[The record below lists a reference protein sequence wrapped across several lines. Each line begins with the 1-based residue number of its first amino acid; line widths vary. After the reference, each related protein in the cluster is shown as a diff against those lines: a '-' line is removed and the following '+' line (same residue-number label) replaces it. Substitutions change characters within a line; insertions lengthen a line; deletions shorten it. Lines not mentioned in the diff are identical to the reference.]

1 MVSSLFN
8 NNYVSL
14 KKRIVR
20 FVMVKIK
27 LDAKSIQRDAKK
39 KKIVTVVAQEI
50 YSKVRWGF
58 VFTEIEVIEFWIL
71 YTFLQVTFMYR
82 V

>member
-1 MVSSLFN
+1 
-8 NNYVSL
+8 
-14 KKRIVR
+14 
-20 FVMVKIK
+20 MVKIK

-58 VFTEIEVIEFWIL
+58 VFTEIEVIEFCIL